1 MISKAEFMHH
11 LDNRCPSVN
20 HYSNTHVKKER
31 AICNLRQL
39 NSFLKWKGIS
49 KNSFFQI
56 ADKDNN
62 KEIDIAEFYDFL
74 TNKIMFRIS
83 KEEIEDLFLELTGQ
97 KNGVITLIDVMN
109 RL

>member
-1 MISKAEFMHH
+1 M
-11 LDNRCPSVN
+11 
-20 HYSNTHVKKER
+20 
-31 AICNLRQL
+31 
-39 NSFLKWKGIS
+39 
-49 KNSFFQI
+49 